1 MTGST
6 TAHRLIEATEQ
17 LTVAVAPLRFAPP
30 VAAVY
35 QPLDYARGSHEA
47 YLRRFATG
55 PKRVLL
61 LGMNPGPWGMAQ
73 TGIPF
78 GEVPA
83 VRDWMGITEQIGK
96 PNPEHPKRP
105 IEGLSCVRS
114 EVSGRRLWGLMA
126 RRFGSAQEFFR
137 DHFVANYCP
146 LVFMEESGRNRTPDK
161 LPARE
166 REPLYAA
173 CDQWLLSAI
182 ELLNP
187 QWVVGVGGFARS
199 RIDVVLGAS
208 HGQSGTRPRALTILH
223 PSPANPRANRDWE
236 GEVVTTL
243 TGAGVWR

>member
-1 MTGST
+1 MTPTT
-6 TAHRLIEATEQ
+6 TARGLIEATER
-17 LTVAVAPLRFAPP
+17 LRESVAPLRFASP

-35 QPLDYARGSHEA
+35 QPLAYARASHET

-83 VRDWMGITEQIGK
+83 VRDWMGINEPIGK
-96 PNPEHPKRP
+96 PEPEHPKRP
-105 IEGLSCVRS
+105 IEGLACARS
-114 EVSGRRLWGLMA
+114 EVSGRRFWGLMT

-161 LPARE
+161 LPAGE

-173 CDQWLLSAI
+173 CDRWLSTAI
-182 ELLNP
+182 ELLRP
-187 QWVVGVGGFARS
+187 RWVVGVGGFARS
-199 RIDVVLGAS
+199 RIDAVMSAAPHTDGR
-208 HGQSGTRPRALTILH
+208 QNALTILH

-243 TGAGVWR
+243 TEAGVW

>member
-1 MTGST
+1 MTHSST
-6 TAHRLIEATEQ
+6 AARLIEATDHLRE
-17 LTVAVAPLRFAPP
+17 AVAPLRFASP
-30 VAAVY
+30 VTAVY
-35 QPLDYARGSHEA
+35 QPLAYARASHEA

-83 VRDWMGITEQIGK
+83 VRDWMGIDEPIGK
-96 PNPEHPKRP
+96 PEPEHPKRP
-105 IEGLSCVRS
+105 IEGLACARS

-126 RRFGSAQEFFR
+126 RRFGTAQEFFR

-161 LPARE
+161 LPAVE
-166 REPLYAA
+166 RELLYAA
-173 CDQWLLSAI
+173 CDRWLSTAI
-182 ELLNP
+182 ELLRP
-187 QWVVGVGGFARS
+187 HWVVGVGGFARS
-199 RIDVVLGAS
+199 RIDAVLRAA
-208 HGQSGTRPRALTILH
+208 GTHITTQPNPLTILH

-243 TGAGVWR
+243 TEAGVW

>member
-1 MTGST
+1 MTQST
-6 TAHRLIEATEQ
+6 TARRLIDAADQ
-17 LTVAVAPLRFAPP
+17 LRAAVAPLRFAPP

-35 QPLDYARGSHEA
+35 QPLDYARLSHSA

-83 VRDWMGITEQIGK
+83 VRDWMGITEPIGT
-96 PNPEHPKRP
+96 PDQEHPKRP
-105 IEGLSCVRS
+105 IEGLSCTRS

-126 RRFGSAQEFFR
+126 RRFGSATEFFR

-161 LPARE
+161 LPAAE

-173 CDQWLLSAI
+173 CDQWLRTTI
-182 ELLNP
+182 TLLKP

-199 RIDVVLGAS
+199 RIDTVLSTAPS
-208 HGQSGTRPRALTILH
+208 HTGTGPRALTILH

-243 TGAGVWR
+243 TEAGVW